1 LCQLLQITITEKQN
15 DMKRYPFLMA
25 AMVTLQG
32 LHGQNHAGTTQL
44 SAFAGK
50 YQFTDNKMTFL
61 QISTQDS
68 GLLLKQLWDNQQIS
82 FKRTG
87 ALTFYND
94 ERSFPL
100 AFTKD
105 SLGRVTQVLAFDRDL
120 WKKVPD
126 NYQPELQRIV
136 KLSPQQLK
144 ACEGKY
150 QLQGGDGDVF
160 LTIATA
166 DSHLV
171 LTQLWNQ
178 QQINLWPVAALEFFN
193 DNQNFPVKFIP
204 DANGVINQLVANG
217 RDKWMMVK

>member
-1 LCQLLQITITEKQN
+1 
-15 DMKRYPFLMA
+15 MA

-32 LHGQNHAGTTQL
+32 LYGQNQAGNAQL

-50 YQFTDNKMTFL
+50 YQFTENKMTFL
-61 QISTQDS
+61 QISAKDS
-68 GLLLKQLWDNQQIS
+68 GLLLKQLWDNQEVS

-105 SLGRVTQVLAFDRDL
+105 SQGKISQVLAFDRDL
-120 WKKVPD
+120 WKRVSG
-126 NYQPELQRIV
+126 NYMPELQKII

-144 ACEGKY
+144 VCEGKF
-150 QLQGGDGDVF
+150 QLQNGDQDAF
-160 LTIATA
+160 LTITATE
-166 DSHLV
+166 DHLV

-178 QQINLWPVAALEFFN
+178 QQIGLWPVAALEFFN
-193 DNQNFPVKFIP
+193 DKQDFGVKFIP
-204 DANGVINQLVANG
+204 DANAVINQLMANG
-217 RDKWMMVK
+217 RDKWTKVK